1 MSREKLLKA
10 LEAYNKLS
18 RIEQKLFWI
27 EIRKRSSK
35 QIKSTSPSI
44 ALQQKIGKSETRH
57 GTMSYS
63 GVDPKGATINF
74 GPKPRKNTDNDDK
87 PQE

>member
-1 MSREKLLKA
+1 MSNEKLLKA

-18 RIEQKLFWI
+18 RIEQRLFLI

-35 QIKSTSPSI
+35 HTKPASSGI
-44 ALQQKIGKSETRH
+44 AFQHKIRKSETHH

-74 GPKPRKNTDNDDK
+74 GPRPKRTNDNEDDI
-87 PQE
+87 QD